1 MKDFSMNASKPLPE
15 HIQALRTG
23 LNEGDFYIVNSFDR
37 PFPQHV
43 AQLRDGKLFYI
54 HAELRDVKHYKG
66 MDAGGATRVANF
78 GIVLRQTTQGLHGS
92 LEFPTTATYPHDGR
106 PRQWQGPKEW
116 FIDFPQTEEQIKI

>member
-15 HIQALRTG
+15 HIQVLRSA

-37 PFPQHV
+37 PYERLV
-43 AQLRDGKLFYI
+43 TQLRDGKLYYI

-78 GIVLRQTTQGLHGS
+78 GIVLRQTTEGLHGS
-92 LEFPTTATYPHDGR
+92 LEFPTTAKYRNGD
-106 PRQWQGPKEW
+106 PRQWQGQKQW